1 MCLSLGTR
9 IAALQREWPDRF
21 GRQGRKP
28 ITFTVTPLSPQL
40 TFGKTVHGLTA
51 GHIADPGI
59 CAQLRRLWVEDGLV
73 VFRGGDINE
82 DFHLALSR
90 VFGPLESHPI
100 SELHTQGK
108 PELITLFSTPE
119 NTTVLEV
126 DGEVGGGY
134 LGWHKDLVYV
144 EQINHGGVLRALKA
158 STVGG
163 RTGFI
168 DQIDAY
174 DRLPADLKRHIE
186 HLHVV
191 YRLGSFDDM
200 KYMTRARFR
209 VIQTAASAQS
219 VIDSVAKRFPPVSH
233 PLVFV
238 QPETGRKVL
247 NLSPFFAM
255 YIEELGVDGGHELL
269 TRLAHHVLDS
279 PAYHHAW
286 TTDEMILW
294 DNWRMLHG
302 VSPAP
307 LSEERVM
314 QRTTIK
320 GDYGVGRKLPFP
332 AVA

>member
-1 MCLSLGTR
+1 MS
-9 IAALQREWPDRF
+9 
-21 GRQGRKP
+21 
-28 ITFTVTPLSPQL
+28 FTVEPLSPEL
-40 TFGKTVHGLTA
+40 AFGKTIRGLTA
-51 GHIADPGI
+51 AHIRDPEV
-59 CAQLRRLWVEDGLV
+59 CDRLRRYWLEDGMV
-73 VFRGGDINE
+73 VFRDGEINE

-90 VFGPLESHPI
+90 IFGPLEAHPVR
-100 SELHTQGK
+100 ELLTAGK
-108 PELITLFSTPE
+108 PELITLNSTPE
-119 NTTVLEV
+119 DTTILDV

-144 EQINHGGVLRALKA
+144 EQINHGGILRALKA
-158 STVGG
+158 SKIGG

-174 DRLPADLKRHIE
+174 DRLPEELKQQIE
-186 HLHVV
+186 GLHVV
-191 YRLGSFDDM
+191 YRLGSFDQM

-209 VIQTAASAQS
+209 VVQTAASAQS
-219 VIDSVAKRFPPVSH
+219 VIDSVKTHFPPVAH

-255 YIEELGVDGGHELL
+255 HIEELGPQGGHELL
-269 TRLAHHVLDS
+269 TSLAHHVLDS

-286 TTDEMILW
+286 TTGEMILW
-294 DNWRMLHG
+294 DNWRMLHS

-307 LSEERVM
+307 VSQERVM

-320 GDYGVGRKLPFP
+320 GDYGAGRKLPFP
-332 AVA
+332 EAA